1 MGGGNLRRV
10 YAGRCCPGLAA
21 GQPAY
26 GSHKKY
32 SGAVYY
38 IGHSFS
44 GKHACKAVS
53 IRTARAILKH
63 LPLGYK
69 KGDVIQVTRYRK
81 ITVIDENP
89 VERKITENGTERT
102 VWEQKFTQSGSIRI
116 YGQEH
121 CFSGRCRIVWNYL
134 PTYENILDSPMLEE
148 ENQENEREKT
158 AVFDQRPLSA
168 ERE

>member
-1 MGGGNLRRV
+1 MENRKRKLQTATDALVNVRRENW
-10 YAGRCCPGLAA
+10 
-21 GQPAY
+21 
-26 GSHKKY
+26 KK
-32 SGAVYY
+32 AVEAQKKSEKCK
-38 IGHSFS
+38 IARS
-44 GKHACKAVS
+44 KNACKAVS

-69 KGDVIQVTRYRK
+69 VGDTIQVTRYRK
-81 ITVIDENP
+81 ITVIDEKP

-148 ENQENEREKT
+148 ENQENKREKT